1 MTGYCSNSPARCV
14 NARTLTLIN
23 EANNCCPECGLSL
36 VPANSLSS
44 NARMEIKFL
53 QFGLG
58 IMAFLILALVYVYY
72 DSFL

>member
-1 MTGYCSNSPARCV
+1 MTGYCSNSPARCG

-23 EANNCCPECGLSL
+23 EANNCCPECDLSL

-44 NARMEIKFL
+44 NARMELQFL